1 VLLCTPPATHLA
13 LARQALAAG
22 RHVLVEKPVCAS
34 HAEVLALRRA
44 AASAGRVLAV
54 TFNNRQREENRWFV
68 EQVRAGRVGTLARVR
83 SEWQRSAPAP
93 TSAWARDPQQSGG
106 GGVLADLGS
115 HLISIALDLVPAR
128 QNFTARAE
136 LAQGPAAAPGIEDRA
151 RCAIRID
158 ADVVLE
164 LETAWGVADLPERA
178 RVRFEAQGSRG
189 SLSSRD
195 YAGVRSDGYGHVL
208 ASFAEACERGA
219 ERPGEL
225 DLVDDASQLL
235 HALYRSARDGK
246 DVSGRFAAARGDR
259 A

>member
-1 VLLCTPPATHLA
+1 VVERFFLPALAAQSRVELIGVCSASGASARAVAHEHGRARAARDLAALLRDPALDAVLLCTPPATHLA

-106 GGVLADLGS
+106 GGVLADLGAPLGS
-115 HLISIALDLVPAR
+115 LALVLVPAR
-128 QNFTARAE
+128 Q
-136 LAQGPAAAPGIEDRA
+136 
-151 RCAIRID
+151 
-158 ADVVLE
+158 
-164 LETAWGVADLPERA
+164 
-178 RVRFEAQGSRG
+178 
-189 SLSSRD
+189 
-195 YAGVRSDGYGHVL
+195 
-208 ASFAEACERGA
+208 
-219 ERPGEL
+219 
-225 DLVDDASQLL
+225 
-235 HALYRSARDGK
+235 K
-246 DVSGRFAAARGDR
+246 
-259 A
+259 